1 MIWFVHQAFE
11 VDPSSVR
18 EVFIDATYNTS
29 KKKNHLYAIVAQEL
43 GYGVPLAFMLME
55 IHDKEDTQTKKHE
68 GEALQCNINFYRAA
82 KEFGIEPSFA
92 HTDKD
97 WSEISAVQVD
107 IPPFQSA
114 DGTFRLV
121 RLEIDTIALVSL

>member
-11 VDPSSVR
+11 VDPSAVR

-29 KKKNHLYAIVAQEL
+29 KKKNHLYAIMAQEL
-43 GYGVPLAFMLME
+43 GYGIPLAFMLME
-55 IHDKEDTQTKKHE
+55 IHDKEDTKTKTHE

-97 WSEISAVQVD
+97 WSEISAVQVH
-107 IPPFQSA
+107 IPQLQSG
-114 DGTFRLV
+114 DGNLCLA
-121 RLEIDTIALVSL
+121 RLEMDTTVLV

>member
-1 MIWFVHQAFE
+1 M
-11 VDPSSVR
+11 
-18 EVFIDATYNTS
+18 
-29 KKKNHLYAIVAQEL
+29 AQEL

-55 IHDKEDTQTKKHE
+55 IHDKEDTKTKRHE

-97 WSEISAVQVD
+97 WSEISAVQVH
-107 IPPFQSA
+107 IPQSA
-114 DGTFRLV
+114 DAMFSLV
-121 RLEIDTIALVSL
+121 KLEMDTIALVLL